1 MTQLCN
7 LVDVSHLYLRCLSN
21 SGVFSPGKLLGSFL
35 GKCSG
40 SIRSI
45 ARHPELPVL
54 ASCGEQCCSVYFCKV
69 YTSSSAMFYFLDL
82 NLVCLYMY
90 Q

>member
-1 MTQLCN
+1 M
-7 LVDVSHLYLRCLSN
+7 
-21 SGVFSPGKLLGSFL
+21 

-54 ASCGEQCCSVYFCKV
+54 ASCGEC
-69 YTSSSAMFYFLDL
+69 
-82 NLVCLYMY
+82 LVSCLVLVWVARLLTFEY
-90 Q
+90 